1 MMLII
6 VTYDI
11 QDNKKRT
18 KLHKHLKGYGMPV
31 QYSVFECHLNQS
43 QYKQLQAETSSYI
56 AEEKDSIHYY
66 CLCESCQKKTNT
78 IYKKEPLSGLSI
90 VV

>member
-6 VTYDI
+6 VAYDI

-18 KLHKHLKGYGMPV
+18 RLHKLLKGYGMPV
-31 QYSVFECHLNQS
+31 QYSVFECHLNQ
-43 QYKQLQAETSSYI
+43 KQFKKLQSETSVYLG
-56 AEEKDSIHYY
+56 EENDSIVYY
-66 CLCESCQKKTNT
+66 CLCESCQKKTT
-78 IYKKEPLSGLSI
+78 AFYKQAPLSGLSI